1 MTLFMWKM
9 NVTIGKGFTLNF
21 FLGIKM
27 NNRTDKFSKK
37 MMEIPPSGIR
47 KFFELCIGHDDI
59 ISLGVGEPDFSTP
72 WVIREEAFYHLE
84 KGHTSYTSNWG
95 LIELRQEIAKYLE
108 RYELF
113 YNPDTE
119 ILPTIGASEGLDLV
133 LRSILNP
140 GDEIIVCEPCYV
152 SYQPLS
158 DLCGAKVIHLDTSK
172 NGFYPSAEQIEQACT
187 EKTKA
192 IMFCSPSNPTGRII
206 PASEL
211 EKIAEVVKKHQ
222 IWCLSDEIY
231 CELLYDGHKHVSIGK
246 FPGMKDYTII
256 FNGFS
261 KSFAMTGW
269 RIGYIAAPHD
279 LLVQCCKLHAYS
291 SICPPIFSQ
300 YAAAEG
306 LRSGWAEVEKM
317 RLSYQQRRNVMYK
330 AFIDMGLSCIEPEGA
345 FYMFPDITSTGMT
358 SEEFATELIEKYSV
372 AVVPGTCFGE
382 GGEGF
387 VRCCYATDINKI
399 KIAMERIAQLVKEK
413 QALQKK

>member
-1 MTLFMWKM
+1 
-9 NVTIGKGFTLNF
+9 
-21 FLGIKM
+21 M

-37 MMEIPPSGIR
+37 MMEISPSGIR

-95 LIELRQEIAKYLE
+95 LIEHRQEIAKYLE

-206 PASEL
+206 PADEL
-211 EKIAEVVKKHQ
+211 EKIAEIVKKHQ

-413 QALQKK
+413 QALQKNKY

>member
-1 MTLFMWKM
+1 
-9 NVTIGKGFTLNF
+9 
-21 FLGIKM
+21 M

-37 MMEIPPSGIR
+37 MMEISPSGIR

-172 NGFYPSAEQIEQACT
+172 NGFYPSAEQIEQVCT